1 MNCMFQWIW
10 KTSRQ
15 YLRNWSVSQL
25 LQRLCCR
32 VDVSQT
38 QNSRSNSNPNQRK
51 SIHKKS
57 RVVAERWVYALQWC
71 AVCLSFESR
80 ETERQILSTID
91 LTINSLSLSSGLTK
105 TDSTAQPSDRRMRF
119 PTQNDNRLT
128 DRHRLRAQ
136 SLSFWVN
143 TYQFYRIYCLTDG
156 SVFWRDGWLSSALSP
171 STNSLVD
178 FLNRNTTY
186 YFTVDWIF
194 FNNNDVNKLY
204 WPGIQWYF
212 TSSLK

>member
-1 MNCMFQWIW
+1 MWVKH
-10 KTSRQ
+10 KTVAQTLTQTKENQ
-15 YLRNWSVSQL
+15 Y
-25 LQRLCCR
+25 
-32 VDVSQT
+32 T
-38 QNSRSNSNPNQRK
+38 K
-51 SIHKKS
+51 SLES
-57 RVVAERWVYALQWC
+57 SVAEHWVYALQWC